1 MSNSIKYNRKNDIK
15 LSKKLCKLLRHNPRG
30 LNIKS
35 DGCVKVWDIL
45 KLPDFKQYKVEDII
59 SVVKDN
65 DKQRFSLQ
73 NTGNKMLIRANQG
86 HSINIINQEK
96 LLTRINDPTNLP
108 RCVHGTYIAAWKT
121 IKTDGLYRMKRNHI
135 HMAVGIPEDDG
146 VISGMRSSC
155 EIIIYINVQKAME
168 EGGLIF
174 YSSSNNVILTEGPIL
189 PCYFSK
195 CIRRKDGVNLLD

>member
-1 MSNSIKYNRKNDIK
+1 MSNSIKYNTKNDIK

-35 DGCVKVWDIL
+35 DGYVKVLDIL
-45 KLPDFKQYKVEDII
+45 KLPDFKQYKAEDII

-86 HSINIINQEK
+86 HSINIINQEQ

-108 RCVHGTYIAAWKT
+108 CCVHGTYIAAWNT
-121 IKTDGLYRMKRNHI
+121 IKTAGLDRR
-135 HMAVGIPEDDG
+135 GI
-146 VISGMRSSC
+146 
-155 EIIIYINVQKAME
+155 
-168 EGGLIF
+168 IF
-174 YSSSNNVILTEGPIL
+174 IW
-189 PCYFSK
+189 
-195 CIRRKDGVNLLD
+195 R